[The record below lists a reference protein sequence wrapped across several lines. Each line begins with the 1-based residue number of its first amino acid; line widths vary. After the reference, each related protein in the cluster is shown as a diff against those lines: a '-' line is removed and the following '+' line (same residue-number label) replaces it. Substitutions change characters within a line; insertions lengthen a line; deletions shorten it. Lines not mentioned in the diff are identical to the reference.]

1 MPYAELHAHSNF
13 SFLFGAA
20 HPEDLAARAKELGLA
35 ALAITDKG
43 GVYGAVRFAVTAR
56 NLGLKAIIGAEV
68 PLASGYPLTLLCA
81 SQEGYQNLCAMI
93 STANLAAERGKG
105 LITYATLAQHASG
118 LIALSSAL
126 EGEVPSLL
134 RKDDYPSARHASDRL
149 RQIFGQENFYLELQH
164 HYLPHEEKVNA
175 GLLRLAPELHLPTVA
190 TNHVLYATPN
200 QRRIQDILTCIRQHV
215 TLDQAGPLL
224 QPNGEFFLKGPAEM
238 AALCRDHPEA
248 VRRTVEIAERC
259 QFDLLGMGAL
269 APAIPLP
276 AGETPATYLRKLVT
290 QGLQERYPA
299 GVPPRVQAQVAKE
312 LAVIATCGYEHF
324 FLIVAD
330 ICHFART
337 HGIETSARGSAP
349 NSAVCYALKISDV
362 DPDREGV
369 LFERFLSAQRRRPPD
384 IDLDLP
390 SGEEREQ
397 VIQYVYAKYGRDCA
411 ALAATVTVYHT
422 KSAVRDVGK
431 ALGVDKARLDRL
443 SRLADFHDPDRFQA
457 EFRACGDLP
466 PRTAQRYCEL
476 VQALRGYPRHLSQHV
491 GGMVLAPQPIAGMIP
506 IEWAAMP
513 GRSVVQFNKDDLAS
527 LGFVK
532 FDLLALGMLHAL
544 SLARRLLKAHHG
556 VDWDPAKLGYADPR
570 VYDLICQGDTVGTF
584 QVESRAQIQTAPRF
598 QPRTLYALAIEIGLI
613 RPGHHVV
620 GNVPSV
626 IERARGRQ
634 QITYP
639 HPALEPILRRTYGLF
654 LFQEQVMEA
663 CEALGGFTPAEAD
676 ELRQS
681 LGNER
686 FTQRRQELL
695 RKLIAGARAKGVS
708 ERGLREILH
717 QISGFA
723 TFGFPETHCL
733 AFATIAYRSC
743 WLKASYPDVFYTALL
758 NAQPLGFYA
767 PDTLIHDARR
777 HGVVVKPPDVNF
789 STWDCTVAAPSTSGK
804 GGVVRLGLRYVA
816 GIGPADQE
824 RLDDVRQEG
833 PYHSLPDF
841 IRRTGLPRDTLN
853 NLAVAGAF
861 GSLGY
866 PRRAALWQIDQ
877 ALREAS
883 GELPDASARAPLAL
897 PAMSSWEEAR
907 ADYRITGLSTTHHA
921 AEFLRE
927 QLTALGAVRIAD
939 LAGKPRNLVVK
950 VGGLRTHLQ
959 RPSTARGWV
968 YLALEDE
975 TRILNVSVPDKLF
988 AQYRH
993 VLLTSLMLLVT
1004 GRLERKDATVS
1015 VILKQVVPIQ
1025 SMPLDRT
1032 PKTRE
1037 FR

>member
-1 MPYAELHAHSNF
+1 MLYAELHAHSNF

-20 HPEDLAARAKELGLA
+20 HPEDLAVRAKALGLA
-35 ALAITDKG
+35 ALALTDKG
-43 GVYGAVRFAVTAR
+43 GVYGAVRFAVTAG
-56 NLGLKAIIGAEV
+56 NIGLKAIIGAEV
-68 PLASGYPLTLLCA
+68 PLASGYPLTLLCV
-81 SQEGYQNLCAMI
+81 SQEGYQHLCRLI
-93 STANLAAERGKG
+93 SAANLAAERGKG
-105 LITYATLAQHASG
+105 TITYEALAQHASG

-134 RKDDYPSARHASDRL
+134 LRGDYPAARHAADRL
-149 RQIFGQENFYLELQH
+149 RQLFGPENFYLELQH

-175 GLLRLAPELHLPTVA
+175 SLLRLSHELHLPSVA
-190 TNHVLYATPN
+190 TNHVLYATPH
-200 QRRIQDILTCIRQHV
+200 QRRLQDILTCIRHKV
-215 TLDQAGPLL
+215 ALDQAGTLL
-224 QPNGEFFLKGPAEM
+224 QPNGEFFLKGPEEM
-238 AALCRDHPEA
+238 AALFRDHPEA
-248 VRRTVEIAERC
+248 VCRTLEIAERC

-276 AGETPATYLRKLVT
+276 AGETPASYLRTLVE
-290 QGLQERYPA
+290 QGLRERYPA
-299 GVPPRVQAQVAKE
+299 GVPPRVQAQVERE
-312 LAVIATCGYEHF
+312 LSVIAACGYEHF

-330 ICHFART
+330 ICAFARA
-337 HGIETSARGSAP
+337 HDIEAHARGSAP

-390 SGEEREQ
+390 SGEAREQ
-397 VIQYVYAKYGRDCA
+397 VIQYVYAKYGRECA
-411 ALAATVTVYHT
+411 ALAATVIVYRP
-422 KSAVRDVGK
+422 KSAIRDVGK
-431 ALGVDKARLDRL
+431 ALGIDKAHLDRL
-443 SRLADFHDPDRFQA
+443 SRLADFPDPDRFQE
-457 EFRACGDLP
+457 EFLARCDLP
-466 PRTAQRYCEL
+466 PHTAQLYSEL
-476 VQALRGYPRHLSQHV
+476 VQAIRGYPRHLSQHV
-491 GGMVLAPQPIAGMIP
+491 GGMVLAPQPVAEMIP

-513 GRSVVQFNKDDLAS
+513 GRSVVQFNKDDLAI

-556 VDWDPAKLGYADPR
+556 LDGDPAHLSYDDPR
-570 VYDLICQGDTVGTF
+570 VYDLICRGDTVGTF

-634 QITYP
+634 PITYP
-639 HPALEPILRRTYGLF
+639 HPALEPILKRTYGLF
-654 LFQEQVMEA
+654 LFQEQVMQASEI
-663 CEALGGFTPAEAD
+663 LGGLTPGEAD

-686 FTQRRQELL
+686 FTQRRRELL
-695 RKLIAGARAKGVS
+695 TKFIAGARARGVS

-717 QISGFA
+717 QLSGFA

-733 AFATIAYRSC
+733 AFATLAYRSC
-743 WLKASYPDVFYTALL
+743 WLKTYYPDIFYTALL
-758 NAQPLGFYA
+758 NAQPLGFYT

-777 HGVVVKPPDVNF
+777 HGVEVRPPDVNF
-789 STWDCTVAAPSTSGK
+789 SLWDCTVEEPSTDGK
-804 GGVVRLGLRYVA
+804 GGVVRLGLRYVQ

-824 RLDDVRQEG
+824 RLATARQEG
-833 PYHSLPDF
+833 PYHSLSDF
-841 IRRTGLPRDTLN
+841 IRRTRLPKATLI
-853 NLAVAGAF
+853 NLAIAGAF

-866 PRRAALWQIDQ
+866 PRRPALWHIDQ
-877 ALREAS
+877 AVREAS
-883 GELPDASARAPLAL
+883 GELPDTNAHVPLAL

-907 ADYRITGLSTTHHA
+907 ADYRVTGLSTRHHA
-921 AEFLRE
+921 AAFLRA
-927 QLTALGAVRIAD
+927 QLTALGALRIAD
-939 LAGKPRNLVVK
+939 LPNMPRNLIVR
-950 VGGLRTHLQ
+950 VGGLRTHIQ
-959 RPSTARGWV
+959 RPATARGWV
-968 YLALEDE
+968 YLAIEDE
-975 TRILNVSVPDKLF
+975 TGILNVSVPDKLF
-988 AQYRH
+988 HKYRP
-993 VLLTSLMLLVT
+993 VLLNSLMLLVI

-1015 VILKQVVPIQ
+1015 VRLKQVVPIAPL
-1025 SMPLDRT
+1025 PLDRT